1 MNGPPEGQFAGNPD
15 TRIFRIRSN
24 PDLVAKETVAAS
36 LFIAITII
44 ICALWDAPIEAPA
57 NPEGIPADNVKAPW
71 IFVGIQFMLVRMDP
85 LISGIIIPFL
95 ALVVIAAAPLFP
107 DNTPARRLGSWLTFH
122 AIIAVSLLLTFAGY
136 FM

>member
-1 MNGPPEGQFAGNPD
+1 VGGPEKKLAGNSD
-15 TRIFRIRSN
+15 ARISRVRSN

-36 LFIAITII
+36 LFIGITIM

-71 IFVGIQFMLVRMDP
+71 IFVGIQFMLVRIDP

-95 ALVVIAAAPLFP
+95 ALVIISSAPFLP
-107 DNTPARRLGSWLTFH
+107 ENTPGRRLGLWLAFH
-122 AIIAVSLLLTFAGY
+122 GIIAASLLLTFAGY